1 MLKINQLNCGYDGK
15 IVVKDVNLHIKKGQ
29 TQCIVGP
36 NGCGKTTILK
46 AIANLL
52 DYEGEILLEGQNI
65 KHIKR
70 KHLAKKIAF
79 MTQSSDLYFPYTVY
93 ETVSL
98 GR

>member
-65 KHIKR
+65 NTSNESILLKR
-70 KHLAKKIAF
+70 LP
-79 MTQSSDLYFPYTVY
+79 S
-93 ETVSL
+93 
-98 GR
+98 